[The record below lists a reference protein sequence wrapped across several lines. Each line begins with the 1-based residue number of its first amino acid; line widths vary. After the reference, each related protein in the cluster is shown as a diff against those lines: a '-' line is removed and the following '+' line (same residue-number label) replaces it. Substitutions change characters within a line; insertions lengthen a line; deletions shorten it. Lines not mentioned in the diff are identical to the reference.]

1 MGGCQDYV
9 FCPVHSE
16 IIILERYIAAQVL
29 FLGYFADP
37 EFWSIFDHFGQLL
50 QLIYMSL

>member
-1 MGGCQDYV
+1 MGGCQGNV
-9 FCPVHSE
+9 LSRPLGTINIPE
-16 IIILERYIAAQVL
+16 KYIAAQVL
-29 FLGYFADP
+29 SLGYFTDP

>member
-9 FCPVHSE
+9 LSRSLGKINIPE
-16 IIILERYIAAQVL
+16 KYIMAQVQS
-29 FLGYFADP
+29 LGCFTDP